1 VTEVVSRDGRR
12 QHAQRLAEE
21 IKAAYRRLD
30 RLGGGSLGILV
41 QAVRE
46 FNQARAPQAA
56 ASIAYYAIFSLFPL
70 LLVLI
75 ALGSIVIQ
83 TQRVE
88 SAVLNYLTSALP
100 FSQPLIQRNLEEV
113 LRRRQTLGIIGAVGL
128 TWAASG
134 VFSTLAHNINSA
146 WKEAPTRAFLE
157 TRLVGMGMVF
167 ILVLLVVLS
176 FLGSTVLDLLARLGV
191 PFVSS
196 VAAYGTT
203 FLGLLSSVIPGLF
216 TFVMLLSL
224 YRWVPNTQVKWSAA
238 IGGSLVASILWEL
251 IQEGFALFLSS
262 SLFNLQLVYGS
273 LATIIILLLWIY
285 IAGLIVLFG
294 AHLSAA
300 IAHRGQE

>member
-1 VTEVVSRDGRR
+1 MADDNKG
-12 QHAQRLAEE
+12 QRLAEK

-30 RLGGGSLGILV
+30 RLSRGSLGVLV

-134 VFSTLAHNINSA
+134 VFSTLFK
-146 WKEAPTRAFLE
+146 WC
-157 TRLVGMGMVF
+157 M
-167 ILVLLVVLS
+167 
-176 FLGSTVLDLLARLGV
+176 ARW
-191 PFVSS
+191 P
-196 VAAYGTT
+196 
-203 FLGLLSSVIPGLF
+203 P
-216 TFVMLLSL
+216 
-224 YRWVPNTQVKWSAA
+224 
-238 IGGSLVASILWEL
+238 
-251 IQEGFALFLSS
+251 
-262 SLFNLQLVYGS
+262 
-273 LATIIILLLWIY
+273 
-285 IAGLIVLFG
+285 
-294 AHLSAA
+294 
-300 IAHRGQE
+300 